1 MNDTGAGGMAA
12 THGGTSP
19 AARLP
24 RIAYIIPEFPGQTHT
39 WIWRELVWMRR
50 WGADVR
56 LVSTRSPPDRDRAR
70 HAFGAEAAAETF
82 YLLPRDRSATVR
94 LLMDSV
100 EDGVIRPLDLLR
112 AIRAAQSLPVEG
124 NSWGRKV
131 LPLVPA
137 AARLARLCRT
147 ERIAHVHCHT
157 CARGAVVAMLAQ
169 AMGGPPY
176 SLCINANLN
185 WWGGAMAEKIGGSA
199 FSTSTMRWVTDEIV
213 RDYPPEIS
221 ALVHYAPVGVD
232 TEQWRPLPAR
242 EPLSDHALNLVCV
255 GRMHA
260 SKGFDIALRAVRQCL
275 DRGLDV
281 YLRLLGDGPER
292 SSLIALAEQLGLG
305 GNVDFRGSVREDE
318 VRRTMGS
325 ADIFLLPSH
334 AEPLGVVVM
343 EAMAMAT
350 PVIVTAAGG
359 VGEIV
364 TSGVDAVTVEPG
376 NVDQLVTAIV
386 DLAADPARRAEL
398 GRRGRESVVAK
409 FDARIGARTV
419 FRLIYG
425 QEPTEHAAGSD
436 GEASAAAVAANV

>member
-1 MNDTGAGGMAA
+1 
-12 THGGTSP
+12 
-19 AARLP
+19 
-24 RIAYIIPEFPGQTHT
+24 
-39 WIWRELVWMRR
+39 MRR

-56 LVSTRSPPDRDRAR
+56 LISTRPPLNRDRAR

-82 YLLPRDRSATVR
+82 YLLPRGRSATLR
-94 LLMDSV
+94 LLAESL
-100 EDGVIRPLDLLR
+100 EDGVFHPADLVR
-112 AIRAAQSLPVEG
+112 AVRTARALPVEG

-147 ERIAHVHCHT
+147 ERITHVHCHT
-157 CARGAVVAMLAQ
+157 CARGAVVTMLAQ

-199 FSTSTMRWVTDEIV
+199 FSTSTMRWVTDEII

-232 TEQWRPLPAR
+232 TEQWRPLPVR
-242 EPLSDHALNLVCV
+242 EPLSSHALNLVCV

-260 SKGFDIALRAVRQCL
+260 SKGFDVALRAVRQCL
-275 DRGLDV
+275 DQGLDV

-292 SSLIALAEQLGLG
+292 AALTALAEQLGLG
-305 GNVDFRGSVREDE
+305 GNVEFPGSVREDE

-364 TSGVDAVTVEPG
+364 TSGLDAVTVEPG
-376 NVDQLVTAIV
+376 NVDQLAAAILA
-386 DLAADPARRAEL
+386 LAADPARREEL
-398 GRRGRESVVAK
+398 GRRGRDSVIAK
-409 FDARIGARTV
+409 FDARIGARTL
-419 FRLIYG
+419 FRLIYRR
-425 QEPTEHAAGSD
+425 EPIERGVGPD
-436 GEASAAAVAANV
+436 GGVSAVTVPVSA